1 MSTPLIFMGLP
12 LMRKSEFRERR
23 AISAHGPLWQSRA
36 GNGSGRTMMRSMAF
50 AASFLMLSLA
60 SSAGAVPGGEI
71 GTLDIGRYVCEL
83 PGDASGPAGRA
94 VPALD
99 FSIVNASSYRSGGTM
114 GSYLL
119 TGDRLV
125 MTSGLRKGE
134 RYHRVSRDF
143 LRRVG
148 ADGRDTAL
156 RCVRSSRHRG

>member
-1 MSTPLIFMGLP
+1 
-12 LMRKSEFRERR
+12 
-23 AISAHGPLWQSRA
+23 
-36 GNGSGRTMMRSMAF
+36 MAF